1 MYQDDK
7 IWNNNNQLSISSDS
21 LTLSFFEFNFKGSLR
36 TIDDISQST
45 RYRLQCFNNECEWT
59 DNEDKD
65 SSDLEYGSKTQCFL
79 REVYLE
85 KNLPGYDMYIFL
97 KAIVRT

>member
-7 IWNNNNQLSISSDS
+7 IWNKQLSISSDS

-36 TIDDISQST
+36 TIDDKAQST
-45 RYRLQCFNNECEWT
+45 RYRQQCCNKEWKWT
-59 DNEDKD
+59 DNKDKD
-65 SSDLEYGSKTQCFL
+65 FSDLEYGSKTQCFL